1 MIDTP
6 HAGPLERRFRE
17 HLGELLRG
25 APPPHLLVA
34 LSGGCDSVVLLYLLR
49 SCAPGLALRLSA
61 AHLDHAMRP
70 GSREDALW
78 VRGLCSAWGVELVS
92 ATADGP
98 LSGEA
103 AAREARYRFLRRA
116 AADAGADL
124 VATAH
129 HADDQ
134 AETVLFRILR
144 GTGLEGLSGMAP
156 LSEDAIVRPLL
167 PYWRREIEAFA
178 RERGLRWRTD
188 PTNLRPEHARN
199 RIRLEILPLIERTVA
214 PSARQSLVSLARL
227 AEEAEGALGRQA
239 EAAEAAVARW
249 DGGVALLARNRLRDY
264 DSAIGSRIL
273 RNVLRRFGVIL
284 GRPGTRT
291 ALQFITRA
299 PSGRELQLPRGVRVR
314 LEFDTARV
322 ERVAGTE
329 ADRPLVIDGY
339 GADVRAG
346 TARIGGRRWRVEW
359 RAVRA
364 VGNPPP
370 ETGALLPLAP
380 LRFPLMLRGWRP
392 GDRMRTA
399 GGTKSLKKLFL
410 EARIPLSRRSDTA
423 VLADAA
429 ETVWWVA
436 GIARRPPE
444 APGAGEEALF
454 LTVVDD

>member
-1 MIDTP
+1 M
-6 HAGPLERRFRE
+6 E
-17 HLGELLRG
+17 
-25 APPPHLLVA
+25 
-34 LSGGCDSVVLLYLLR
+34 
-49 SCAPGLALRLSA
+49 
-61 AHLDHAMRP
+61 
-70 GSREDALW
+70 
-78 VRGLCSAWGVELVS
+78 
-92 ATADGP
+92 
-98 LSGEA
+98 EA
-103 AAREARYRFLRRA
+103 ARNLRYRIFGSILA
-116 AADAGADL
+116 TGKADKI
-124 VATAH
+124 ATAH
-129 HADDQ
+129 TADDQ

-156 LSEDAIVRPLL
+156 LSEDGIVRPLL

-188 PTNLRPEHARN
+188 PTNLHKEHARN

-214 PSARQSLVSLARL
+214 QAARRSLVSLAGL
-227 AEEAEGALGRQA
+227 AAEAETALGRQA

-249 DGGVALLARNRLRDY
+249 DAGVALLARNRLRDY

-273 RNVLRRFGVIL
+273 RNVLRRFGVVL

-299 PSGRELQLPRGVRVR
+299 RSGRELQLPGGVRVR

-322 ERVAGTE
+322 ERAAATE
-329 ADRPLVIDGY
+329 ADRPLVIDGF
-339 GADVRAG
+339 GVDARTG
-346 TARIGGRRWRVEW
+346 TARIGGRSWQVEW
-359 RAVRA
+359 RAVHA
-364 VGNPPP
+364 AGDPPP
-370 ETGALLPLAP
+370 ETGALLPLSP
-380 LRFPLMLRGWRP
+380 LRFPLLLRGWRP

-429 ETVWWVA
+429 GSVWWVA

-444 APGAGEEALF
+444 APAAGEEALF
-454 LTVVDD
+454 LTVVDA